1 MTEPLQSDALS
12 EGMDPEEERRR
23 REEEDMLQ
31 EERERELDSE

>member
-1 MTEPLQSDALS
+1 MQSDALS

-23 REEEDMLQ
+23 REEEDLLQ

>member
-1 MTEPLQSDALS
+1 MQSDALS

>member
-1 MTEPLQSDALS
+1 MTEPTQSDALS

-23 REEEDMLQ
+23 REEEDLLQ